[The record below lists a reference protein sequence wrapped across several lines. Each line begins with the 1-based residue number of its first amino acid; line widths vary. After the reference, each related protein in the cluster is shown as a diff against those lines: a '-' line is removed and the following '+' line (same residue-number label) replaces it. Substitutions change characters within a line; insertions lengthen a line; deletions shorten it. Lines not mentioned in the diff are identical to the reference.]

1 MMKLKVGLCS
11 ALLALTSTTTFAD
24 TSTSVS
30 SHEEPSQLRE
40 HRSQER
46 LRLVTQVVD
55 NPPRFV
61 ERYYRQDGSLAK
73 VAVMR
78 LRTDME
84 RRWAELSDQW
94 NRERSSGN
102 LSGTPVVT
110 LEDVDWDS
118 PLDWANTPGGR
129 LQQWYGED
137 GRTVVF
143 ERRNVGPRVEHRSQK
158 LHWRSGEGVAPGEQA
173 AQPPASA
180 SPTRASTPPNT
191 SFDIDPSEAPAQITA
206 SSSKVEGSSPAKPAG
221 PALED
226 MTLDQLA
233 THLQNRMNLIESVH
247 GYGKNKAVATLRS
260 KMEAAGVGSG
270 LQFCSSWGDW
280 QALIV
285 INESRPRLR
294 PTIGRLKQASGK
306 ELSRSQREDL
316 RAEALRALAVA
327 GEIERALDFRMKGLV
342 VSAQIWD
349 REQYLKEIERTAKA
363 AEKPRI
369 RQMEQELDIIKR
381 MNSKSLKSWREMI
394 ESLPYPGQE
403 AG

>member
-1 MMKLKVGLCS
+1 MMKLKVCLFS
-11 ALLALTSTTTFAD
+11 ALLLATSSTTFAD
-24 TSTSVS
+24 TSTSLS
-30 SHEEPSQLRE
+30 SQEEPTPPRE
-40 HRSQER
+40 HRSEER
-46 LRLVTQVVD
+46 LRIVTQVVE

-61 ERYYRQDGSLAK
+61 QRFYRQDGTLAK
-73 VAVMR
+73 VAVTR
-78 LRTDME
+78 LRTHTE
-84 RRWAELSDQW
+84 RKMAELADQW

-110 LEDVDWDS
+110 LEDVEWDA

-129 LQQWYGED
+129 LQQWYAKD

-143 ERRNVGPRVEHRSQK
+143 ERRNVGPRFEHRAQR
-158 LHWRSGEGVAPGEQA
+158 LHWTSGKGLAPGEGP
-173 AQPPASA
+173 AQPAETA
-180 SPTRASTPPNT
+180 SPSRPSTPPNT
-191 SFDIDPSEAPAQITA
+191 SFEIEPSEAPGRITT
-206 SSSKVEGSSPAKPAG
+206 SKSKATGSSQTEPAG
-221 PALED
+221 PGLED
-226 MTLDQLA
+226 MTLEQLT
-233 THLQNRMNLIESVH
+233 THLQNRINSIESVH
-247 GYGKNKAVATLRS
+247 GYGKGKAVATLRS

-270 LQFCSSWGDW
+270 LRFCSSWGDW

-294 PTIGRLKQASGK
+294 PTIGRLNQASGK
-306 ELSRSQREDL
+306 ELSRSQREEL

-349 REQYLKEIERTAKA
+349 RELYLKEIQRTAKA